1 MAEQKNKL
9 IFTTEGRSLLVS
21 QENGVRFAVIG
32 AVLIQGLPPVADLN
46 DKDAGLF
53 ATYKS
58 LTLENLIE
66 RPNVVLGLKN
76 VSYETKGNQKIA
88 PVDREKYDECVNDI
102 CNNVLPVHYI
112 PSLELVD
119 DKTSPYGTYEIDI
132 DRTTISWDN
141 GNDISFAHVGL
152 IAKQY
157 AETNDASFNVD
168 KTQKPVLLAL
178 TQLDGEYD
186 AVTQIFV
193 GGIQILKDQNKYVA
207 AKLQLRMTV
216 ADHDFDF
223 ETSGGFDSDDEKT
236 QEVLNIAKK
245 ISLVNNGL
253 KTNDAG
259 PSMRLAVGED
269 ESVLADLHLNK
280 EGSIATPKTLMV
292 ADTYNADM
300 IEEQWNAAGLIHTV
314 NKKDEDNDY
323 KYQYILTSIEQP
335 ENYIEE
341 PVVTYNVGLLLKG
354 YGKEYNGVI
363 DFSDVRED
371 VIGTSASGNS
381 GSSGTSGLKV
391 EYNGIESPIFIQHGI
406 DEYHQVAVDFFGEDN
421 HILDTDNTDKML
433 FSKNNV
439 SLAPVNR
446 DTYGSN
452 VLIQSTYN
460 LFSANGGNTNNTL
473 IRSDYNIIKDES
485 FSNLLIGADA
495 NYIMNGANTNAL
507 FCSDLNTLDGSDT
520 CGNVLV
526 GGSNNLLN
534 NVTGVMMI
542 NGTGLIA
549 NNVYDEVIFGR
560 YNRNVQADI
569 VYGGGTSESNR
580 RNALEFYADEGL
592 LKLFKNG
599 YQVAALGGSV
609 GLETSTLNVSNLTAT
624 NITNTNFTATNG
636 TIKNSANFIGNN
648 HTLNIAS
655 SGITLDTAGYIKWGS
670 DSRYIDY
677 NGVVLN
683 SITARNGSIYLTN
696 PNLPNGYVSITNNGI
711 TLKDGANTLNID
723 TTGTIRYSNSYNTSK
738 QITTS
743 YRKFVANIYYENDD
757 NTDYDKL
764 NFVIGSCIDSGESDI
779 NKSPMYIALNDWFSC
794 GLVGVEDDDG
804 NWNGDAAYYM
814 KRSDGK
820 RHMCIAEET
829 MIVPYQG
836 EHEVR
841 VDNMTFTYAKLNMQD
856 TEDWKNPY
864 LFGEIPDGYDEI
876 ILNIYYRDIGGHDLG
891 FPLVPIISTNRKT
904 RVIANLRL
912 GFKGNGNGEDF
923 WFWANYGWPESGP
936 NGVSKIYQGL
946 FNDEDFDKYAKF
958 ESWSVDERQTLQ
970 LETIAIPKWGSP
982 GSNNWTGPATFG
994 WFVNSE
1000 D

>member
-9 IFTTEGRSLLVS
+9 IFTTEGRRLLVS
-21 QENGVRFAVIG
+21 QENGVRFAVVG

-46 DKDAGLF
+46 DEEKGLF

-102 CNNVLPVHYI
+102 CANVLPVHYI

-186 AVTQIFV
+186 SVAQIFV

-223 ETSGGFDSDDEKT
+223 EASGGFDPNDEKT
-236 QEVLNIAKK
+236 QEVLDIAKK

-253 KTNDAG
+253 KTKDNG

-354 YGKEYNGVI
+354 YGKEYTGVI
-363 DFSDVRED
+363 DFSDVRDAVVENYT
-371 VIGTSASGNS
+371 GSGSS
-381 GSSGTSGLKV
+381 GSSGTSGNIV
-391 EYNGIESPIFIQHGI
+391 QYYGVESPIFIQHGI

-421 HILDTDNTDKML
+421 HVLDTDNTDKML

-439 SLAPVNR
+439 SMEPVAR
-446 DTYGSN
+446 DLYGSN

-507 FCSDLNTLDGSDT
+507 FCSDLNTLNGSDT
-520 CGNVLV
+520 YGNILI
-526 GGSNNLLN
+526 GGSNSYLENA
-534 NVTGVMMI
+534 TGIMMV
-542 NGTGLIA
+542 NGRGLIA
-549 NNVYDEVIFGR
+549 SNVSDEIIFGKYNKNTQADVIFGIGSDEYSR
-560 YNRNVQADI
+560 K
-569 VYGGGTSESNR
+569 
-580 RNALEFYADEGL
+580 NALEFYADQGL
-592 LKLFKNG
+592 LKLFKDG
-599 YQVAALGGSV
+599 SQVAALGGSV

-636 TIKNSANFIGNN
+636 TINNSINFTGNN

-655 SGITLDTAGYIKWGS
+655 SGISLDTAGTIRWGT
-670 DSRYIDY
+670 DGRYIDY
-677 NGVVLN
+677 DGVVLN
-683 SITARNGSIYLTN
+683 SITARNGTIWLTDSTQAN
-696 PNLPNGYVSITNNGI
+696 SYVNINKFGI

-723 TTGTIRYSNSYNTSK
+723 TSGTIRYSNSYNSSK
-738 QITTS
+738 QISTN
-743 YRKFVANIYYENDD
+743 YRKFVADIYVTNNGQTDRDKMVFMLGNCFDTGENNIA
-757 NTDYDKL
+757 
-764 NFVIGSCIDSGESDI
+764 V
-779 NKSPMYIALNDWFSC
+779 SPMYKALNSWLKSYMLGYTKGGEEGDNTYYWNGTTMIKGETIDASTWKD
-794 GLVGVEDDDG
+794 LVGDGKALFMFFNNDEKEQPMTLGYVPDGYNEVDLNIYFRDIDDDDFVFTLVPVTNFNQTVRFNVTINQG
-804 NWNGDAAYYM
+804 WSEN
-814 KRSDGK
+814 DGEDIRAWK
-820 RHMCIAEET
+820 NVGWSVANIT
-829 MIVPYQG
+829 GITDTF
-836 EHEVR
+836 
-841 VDNMTFTYAKLNMQD
+841 DNMTSFAEFGNIGD
-856 TEDWKNPY
+856 TKEGSMLMLKGIACPSRSVTTWNAAP
-864 LFGEIPDGYDEI
+864 P
-876 ILNIYYRDIGGHDLG
+876 IL
-891 FPLVPIISTNRKT
+891 
-904 RVIANLRL
+904 
-912 GFKGNGNGEDF
+912 
-923 WFWANYGWPESGP
+923 GWHYSR
-936 NGVSKIYQGL
+936 Y
-946 FNDEDFDKYAKF
+946 
-958 ESWSVDERQTLQ
+958 
-970 LETIAIPKWGSP
+970 
-982 GSNNWTGPATFG
+982 
-994 WFVNSE
+994 
-1000 D
+1000 

>member
-9 IFTTEGRSLLVS
+9 IFTTEGRRLLVS
-21 QENGVRFAVIG
+21 QENGVRFAVVG

-46 DKDAGLF
+46 DKENGLF

-186 AVTQIFV
+186 PVTQIFV

-223 ETSGGFDSDDEKT
+223 EASGGFDPDDEKT
-236 QEVLNIAKK
+236 REVLDIAKK
-245 ISLVNNGL
+245 ITLVNNGL
-253 KTNDAG
+253 KTKDNG

-269 ESVLADLHLNK
+269 ESVLDDLHLNK

-354 YGKEYNGVI
+354 YGKEYTGVI
-363 DFSDVRED
+363 DFSDVRDAVVENYT
-371 VIGTSASGNS
+371 GSGSS
-381 GSSGTSGLKV
+381 GSSGTSGNIV
-391 EYNGIESPIFIQHGI
+391 QYYGVESPIFIQHGI

-421 HILDTDNTDKML
+421 HVLDTDNTDKML

-439 SLAPVNR
+439 SMEPVAR
-446 DTYGSN
+446 DLYGSN

-507 FCSDLNTLDGSDT
+507 FCSDLNTLNGSDT
-520 CGNVLV
+520 YGNILI
-526 GGSNNLLN
+526 GGSNSYLENA
-534 NVTGVMMI
+534 TGIMMV
-542 NGTGLIA
+542 NGRGLIA
-549 NNVYDEVIFGR
+549 SSVSDEIIFGKYNKNTQADVIFGIGSDE
-560 YNRNVQADI
+560 YNRK
-569 VYGGGTSESNR
+569 
-580 RNALEFYADEGL
+580 NALEFYADQGL

-599 YQVAALGGSV
+599 SQVAALGGSV

-636 TIKNSANFIGNN
+636 TINNSINFTGNN

-655 SGITLDTAGYIKWGS
+655 SGISLDTAGTIRWGT
-670 DSRYIDY
+670 DGRYIDY
-677 NGVVLN
+677 DGVVLN
-683 SITARNGSIYLTN
+683 SITARNGTIWLTDSTQAN
-696 PNLPNGYVSITNNGI
+696 SYVNINKFGI

-723 TTGTIRYSNSYNTSK
+723 TSGTIRYSNSYNSSK
-738 QITTS
+738 QISTN
-743 YRKFVANIYYENDD
+743 YRKFVADIYVTNNGQTDRDKMVFMLGNCFDTGENNIA
-757 NTDYDKL
+757 
-764 NFVIGSCIDSGESDI
+764 V
-779 NKSPMYIALNDWFSC
+779 SPMYNALKSWLRSYMLGYTKGGEEGDNTYYWNGTTMIKGETIDASTWKD
-794 GLVGVEDDDG
+794 LVGDGKALFMFFDNDEKEQPMTLGYVPDGYNEVDLNIYFRDIDDDDFVFTLVPVTNFNQTVRFNVTINQG
-804 NWNGDAAYYM
+804 WDENG
-814 KRSDGK
+814 
-820 RHMCIAEET
+820 
-829 MIVPYQG
+829 G
-836 EHEVR
+836 EDIRAWKNVGWS
-841 VDNMTFTYAKLNMQD
+841 VADITGITDTFDNMTSFAEFGNIGD
-856 TEDWKNPY
+856 TKEGSMLMLKGIACPSRSVTTWNAAP
-864 LFGEIPDGYDEI
+864 P
-876 ILNIYYRDIGGHDLG
+876 IL
-891 FPLVPIISTNRKT
+891 
-904 RVIANLRL
+904 
-912 GFKGNGNGEDF
+912 
-923 WFWANYGWPESGP
+923 GWHYSR
-936 NGVSKIYQGL
+936 Y
-946 FNDEDFDKYAKF
+946 
-958 ESWSVDERQTLQ
+958 
-970 LETIAIPKWGSP
+970 
-982 GSNNWTGPATFG
+982 
-994 WFVNSE
+994 
-1000 D
+1000 

>member
-9 IFTTEGRSLLVS
+9 IFTTEGRRLLVS
-21 QENGVRFAVIG
+21 QENGVRFAVVG
-32 AVLIQGLPPVADLN
+32 AVLIQGLPPVANLN

-186 AVTQIFV
+186 PVTQIFV

-223 ETSGGFDSDDEKT
+223 EASGGFDPDDEKT
-236 QEVLNIAKK
+236 REVLDIAKK
-245 ISLVNNGL
+245 ITLVNNGL
-253 KTNDAG
+253 KTKDNG

-269 ESVLADLHLNK
+269 ESVLDDLHLNK

-354 YGKEYNGVI
+354 YGKEYTGVI
-363 DFSDVRED
+363 DFSDVRDAVVENYT
-371 VIGTSASGNS
+371 GSGSS
-381 GSSGTSGLKV
+381 GSSGTSGNIV
-391 EYNGIESPIFIQHGI
+391 QYYGVESPIFIQHGI

-421 HILDTDNTDKML
+421 HVLDTDNTDKML

-439 SLAPVNR
+439 SMEPVAR
-446 DTYGSN
+446 DLYGSN

-507 FCSDLNTLDGSDT
+507 FCSDLNTLNGSDT
-520 CGNVLV
+520 YGNILI
-526 GGSNNLLN
+526 GGSNSYLENA
-534 NVTGVMMI
+534 TGIMMV
-542 NGTGLIA
+542 NGRGLIA
-549 NNVYDEVIFGR
+549 SSVSDEIIFGKYNKNTQADVIFGIGSDE
-560 YNRNVQADI
+560 YNRK
-569 VYGGGTSESNR
+569 
-580 RNALEFYADEGL
+580 NALEFYADQGL

-599 YQVAALGGSV
+599 SQVAALGGSV

-636 TIKNSANFIGNN
+636 TINNSINFTGNN

-655 SGITLDTAGYIKWGS
+655 SGISLDTAGTIRWGT
-670 DSRYIDY
+670 DGRYIDY
-677 NGVVLN
+677 DGVVLN
-683 SITARNGSIYLTN
+683 SITARNGTIWLTDSTQAN
-696 PNLPNGYVSITNNGI
+696 SYVNINKFGI

-723 TTGTIRYSNSYNTSK
+723 TSGTIRYSNSYNSSK
-738 QITTS
+738 QISTN
-743 YRKFVANIYYENDD
+743 YRKFVADIYVTNNGQTDRDKMVFMLGNCFDTGENNIA
-757 NTDYDKL
+757 
-764 NFVIGSCIDSGESDI
+764 V
-779 NKSPMYIALNDWFSC
+779 SPMYNALKSWLRSYMLGYTKGGEEGDNTYYWNGTTMIKGETIDASTWKD
-794 GLVGVEDDDG
+794 LVGDGKALFMFFDNDEKEQPMTLGYVPDGYNEVDLNIYFRDIDDDDFVFTLVPVTNFNQTVRFNVTINQG
-804 NWNGDAAYYM
+804 WDENG
-814 KRSDGK
+814 
-820 RHMCIAEET
+820 
-829 MIVPYQG
+829 G
-836 EHEVR
+836 EDIRAWKNVGWS
-841 VDNMTFTYAKLNMQD
+841 VADITGITDTFDNMTSFAEFGNIGD
-856 TEDWKNPY
+856 TKEGSMLMLKGIACPSRSVTTWNAAP
-864 LFGEIPDGYDEI
+864 P
-876 ILNIYYRDIGGHDLG
+876 IL
-891 FPLVPIISTNRKT
+891 
-904 RVIANLRL
+904 
-912 GFKGNGNGEDF
+912 
-923 WFWANYGWPESGP
+923 GWHYSR
-936 NGVSKIYQGL
+936 Y
-946 FNDEDFDKYAKF
+946 
-958 ESWSVDERQTLQ
+958 
-970 LETIAIPKWGSP
+970 
-982 GSNNWTGPATFG
+982 
-994 WFVNSE
+994 
-1000 D
+1000 

>member
-9 IFTTEGRSLLVS
+9 IFTTEGRRLLVS
-21 QENGVRFAVIG
+21 QENGVRFAVVG

-76 VSYETKGNQKIA
+76 VSYETKGNQKIV

-186 AVTQIFV
+186 SNTNIFT

-223 ETSGGFDSDDEKT
+223 ETSGGFDPDDEKT
-236 QEVLNIAKK
+236 REVLDIAKK

-253 KTNDAG
+253 KTKDNG

-269 ESVLADLHLNK
+269 ESVLDDLHLNK

-292 ADTYNADM
+292 ADTYSADM

-354 YGKEYNGVI
+354 YGKEYTGII
-363 DFSDVRED
+363 DFSDVRDAVTENYT
-371 VIGTSASGNS
+371 GS
-381 GSSGTSGLKV
+381 GSSGTSGNIV
-391 EYNGIESPIFIQHGI
+391 QYYGVESPIFIQHGI

-421 HILDTDNTDKML
+421 HVLDTDNTDKML

-439 SLAPVNR
+439 SMEPVAR
-446 DTYGSN
+446 DLYGSN

-507 FCSDLNTLDGSDT
+507 FCSDLNTLNGSDT
-520 CGNVLV
+520 CGNILI
-526 GGSNNLLN
+526 GGSMHYLENA
-534 NVTGVMMI
+534 TGIMMV
-542 NGTGLIA
+542 NGRGLIA
-549 NNVYDEVIFGR
+549 SNVSDEIIFGKYNKNTQADVIFGIGSDE
-560 YNRNVQADI
+560 YNRK
-569 VYGGGTSESNR
+569 
-580 RNALEFYADEGL
+580 NALEFYADQGL

-636 TIKNSANFIGNN
+636 TINNSINFTGNN

-655 SGITLDTAGYIKWGS
+655 SGISLDTAGIIRWGT

-677 NGVVLN
+677 NGIVLN
-683 SITARNGSIYLTN
+683 SITARNGTIWLTDSTQTN
-696 PNLPNGYVSITNNGI
+696 SYVNINKFGI

-723 TTGTIRYSNSYNTSK
+723 TSGTIRYSNSYNNTK
-738 QITTS
+738 QISTN
-743 YRKFVANIYYENDD
+743 YRKFVADIYVTNNGQTDRDKMVFMLGNCFDTGENNIA
-757 NTDYDKL
+757 
-764 NFVIGSCIDSGESDI
+764 I
-779 NKSPMYIALNDWFSC
+779 SPMYNALKSWLRSYMLGYTKGGEEGDNTYYWNGTTMIKGETINAPTWKD
-794 GLVGVEDDDG
+794 LVG
-804 NWNGDAAYYM
+804 
-814 KRSDGK
+814 DGK
-820 RHMCIAEET
+820 ALFMFFDNDDKEQPMT
-829 MIVPYQG
+829 LGYVPDGYNEVELNIYFRDIDDEDFVFTLVPVTNFNQTVRFNVTINQG
-836 EHEVR
+836 WNENDGEDIRAWKNIGWSVASNAGIINTF
-841 VDNMTFTYAKLNMQD
+841 DNMTSFAEFGNIGDTKKGSMLMLKGIACPSRLVLNWNAAPPILGWHYAR
-856 TEDWKNPY
+856 Y
-864 LFGEIPDGYDEI
+864 
-876 ILNIYYRDIGGHDLG
+876 
-891 FPLVPIISTNRKT
+891 
-904 RVIANLRL
+904 
-912 GFKGNGNGEDF
+912 
-923 WFWANYGWPESGP
+923 
-936 NGVSKIYQGL
+936 
-946 FNDEDFDKYAKF
+946 
-958 ESWSVDERQTLQ
+958 
-970 LETIAIPKWGSP
+970 
-982 GSNNWTGPATFG
+982 
-994 WFVNSE
+994 
-1000 D
+1000 

>member
-21 QENGVRFAVIG
+21 QENGVRFAVVG
-32 AVLIQGLPPVADLN
+32 AVLIQGLPPVDDLN
-46 DKDAGLF
+46 DEEKGLF

-76 VSYETKGNQKIA
+76 VSYETKTNQKVA

-119 DKTSPYGTYEIDI
+119 DKTSPYGTYELDI

-186 AVTQIFV
+186 PVTQIFV

-223 ETSGGFDSDDEKT
+223 ETSGGFNPDDEKT
-236 QEVLNIAKK
+236 KEVLDIAKK
-245 ISLVNNGL
+245 LSLINNGL
-253 KTNDAG
+253 KTTDTG

-269 ESVLADLHLNK
+269 ESVLDDLHLNK
-280 EGSIATPKTLMV
+280 QGSIATPKTLMV

-341 PVVTYNVGLLLKG
+341 PVVAYNVGLLLKG
-354 YGKEYNGVI
+354 YGKEYTGVI

-406 DEYHQVAVDFFGEDN
+406 DEYHRVAVDFFGEDN

-439 SLAPVNR
+439 SLAPANR

-460 LFSANGGNTNNTL
+460 LFSAEGGNTNNTL

-520 CGNVLV
+520 CGNVLI

-549 NNVYDEVIFGR
+549 NNVYDEVLFGR

-569 VYGGGTSESNR
+569 VYGVGTSESNR
-580 RNALEFYADEGL
+580 KNALEFYADEGL
-592 LKLFKNG
+592 LKLYRNG
-599 YQVAALGGSV
+599 TQVAALGGSV
-609 GLETSTLNVSNLTAT
+609 GLETSKLSVSNLTAT

-636 TIKNSANFIGNN
+636 IINNAVNFIGNN

-655 SGITLDTAGYIKWGS
+655 SGITLDTAGYIRWGS

-683 SITARNGSIYLTN
+683 SITARNGTIHLTDSTQAN
-696 PNLPNGYVSITNNGI
+696 SYVNINKFGI

-723 TTGTIRYSNSYNTSK
+723 TSGTIRYSNSYNTSK

-794 GLVGVEDDDG
+794 GMIGVEDDDG

-820 RHMCIAEET
+820 RHMCVAEDT
-829 MIVPYQG
+829 MMVPYQG

-841 VDNMTFTYAKLNMQD
+841 VDNQTFTYAKLNMQD
-856 TEDWKNPY
+856 IEDWKKPY

-876 ILNIYYRDIGGHDLG
+876 ILNIFYRDIGSHDLG
-891 FPLVPIISTNRKT
+891 FMLVPVIRTNRKT

-923 WFWANYGWPESGP
+923 WFWSNYGWPESGP

-970 LETIAIPKWGSP
+970 LETIAMPMWGTDA
-982 GSNNWTGPATFG
+982 SNNWTGPATFG
-994 WFVNSE
+994 WFVNSQ